1 MSNVLRKMFETVPSL
16 ETKGVV
22 LEYAEGVDM
31 TIARAGGANK
41 KFAKVLARLSKP
53 YRRAIQ
59 TETIDEKVGNRLMME
74 AYAEAVVLG
83 WNGFTKDIITK
94 KEEDAGTALEFTKE
108 NVIAVFEALP
118 ELFAD
123 VAKMSNNIT
132 LYRAETLEGDSGN

>member
-94 KEEDAGTALEFTKE
+94 KEEDAGTLLEFTKE

-118 ELFAD
+118 ELFTD